1 MVLKSYAFMQS
12 DINIAFYYEI
22 FNEIQKLKWYF
33 YKFAG
38 VNAEEAMQ
46 RTLYHTLFHFNSS
59 KGNLSAY
66 IKKLAREITKENS
79 RLILVDFLE
88 QTLSEDS
95 KILCGHWKC

>member
-1 MVLKSYAFMQS
+1 MQS

-46 RTLYHTLFHFNSS
+46 RT
-59 KGNLSAY
+59 
-66 IKKLAREITKENS
+66 
-79 RLILVDFLE
+79 
-88 QTLSEDS
+88 
-95 KILCGHWKC
+95 